1 MKLDPDRVPQGLGYA
16 NHHFIPVIVLCRSS
30 LMHSSSIAQTDSVW
44 QKGFSHKNNCVG
56 TMCII
61 ALGGGY
67 HNPLLVVWRN
77 HHSPCIG
84 FFVPWDML
92 CTVKM
97 KYYISVCH
105 LGIHIYTLTE
115 KEQIER
121 YWLVWEG
128 GGGAGGA
135 DHVELA

>member
-67 HNPLLVVWRN
+67 HIPGLGRGGREGQTTLSWHSLLTVWYSRL
-77 HHSPCIG
+77 PC
-84 FFVPWDML
+84 L
-92 CTVKM
+92 E
-97 KYYISVCH
+97 
-105 LGIHIYTLTE
+105 LLTGP
-115 KEQIER
+115 KKKK
-121 YWLVWEG
+121 
-128 GGGAGGA
+128 
-135 DHVELA
+135 